1 MDEHRNPNL
10 KNKAVFTH
18 RDLSI
23 GMPTRVFYA
32 TLFLVSFA
40 AFVFIKY
47 LGWAVGLPG
56 AAILGIL
63 IFMPV
68 YLIHK
73 EDPEAY
79 IVWLRSLVSAS
90 RLTVGRSVRRRM
102 LVLVP
107 LEGGEFKTQSLNQQG
122 SKK

>member
-10 KNKAVFTH
+10 KNKAVFTQ

-56 AAILGIL
+56 AALLAVL

-90 RLTVGRSVRRRM
+90 RLTVGRSIRRRV

-107 LEGGEFKTQSLNQQG
+107 QEGEFKTQSLNQQG